1 MARDERQSSVEIRIG
16 ITNTG
21 RELSFESSAPAEE
34 VKQTIAA
41 ALEKG
46 TMHIELADAK
56 GTTYLVPIANLAY
69 VEIGSEEKRHVGFV
83 A

>member
-1 MARDERQSSVEIRIG
+1 VEIRIG

-21 RELSFESSAPAEE
+21 RELSFESSESAEA
-34 VKQTIAA
+34 VKQAIGS

-46 TMHIELADAK
+46 TMHIELADVK